1 MKEDETAR
9 RRSESDEE
17 EIGRK
22 DVEGVEGGRHGEEAN
37 RRSRRK
43 RKMRRRRKNNNRKR
57 MHSGEAEKQQ

>member
-9 RRSESDEE
+9 RSEIDEE

-37 RRSRRK
+37 RRSRRR